1 MWGTKIMGQNRTLSH
16 VEDQDH
22 GTESNLEPCGGPG
35 SKDRIDPRAMWRNRT
50 MGQNRT
56 WSLAEV
62 QGHATEGRHFQT
74 TFPDYISGL
83 ADLEIETKRES
94 NNEERN
100 PCGLFES
107 GQGGPHGVL

>member
-1 MWGTKIMGQNRTLSH
+1 
-16 VEDQDH
+16 
-22 GTESNLEPCGGPG
+22 
-35 SKDRIDPRAMWRNRT
+35 MWRTRI

-56 WSLAEV
+56 WSLAED
-62 QGHATEGRHFQT
+62 QGHATGT
-74 TFPDYISGL
+74 AFPDDISRYISGH

-107 GQGGPHGVL
+107 GQGGPYGVL